1 MTAETVGHFSTV
13 RAHFVDAFPHHKKVK
28 LSTTILTYFG
38 YALLVAFGYL
48 RDFMSK

>member
-1 MTAETVGHFSTV
+1 LLGLTFSS
-13 RAHFVDAFPHHKKVK
+13 AQVK